1 MVPRTLLDALTSLVV
16 LVGADGRVLD
26 AGAAARTFLG
36 ERLAGTTHL
45 RDLVDVVEPSSRVR
59 LRDVVPR
66 TLGRTGQWRGTVD
79 LVDAAGNPA
88 PYLVSVRA
96 DPDGG
101 FVIAAQDTED
111 IRAREAAERESRAK
125 DEFIAR
131 LGHELRTPLNAV
143 LGFAQLLE
151 LEPLAPE
158 LHDDIERIITGG
170 RHMQAL
176 IDDVLDLAR
185 LRAGRGDINKG
196 PVNVLEIVQGVVE
209 LVEPLAAQ
217 RGIRRVISPA
227 EPLVADADRRR
238 LWQVLLNLVGN
249 ALKYGR
255 EGGTVRVGIVPV
267 TGARVR
273 IEVEDD
279 GNGLPPEAMSRLFR
293 PFERLGAERS
303 GVEGSGLGLALS
315 HALVTAMGGV
325 LTAASR
331 YRVGS
336 VFAVVLDTIDVRF
349 DDAYDAYDDPDDD
362 DGFGP
367 PPAVTGRPAG
377 ARPGPWPGPGP
388 ATGTV
393 DNRLRVVH
401 VSGDPATRA
410 MVTHVLRSSLGA
422 DTVCVPRAALA
433 LDAVRRARPAL
444 VLLDRILPDAPVEEL
459 LRALAADA
467 TAGQIPAVVLTTD
480 DDPRDLTRLRQAG
493 AVDVAGAPLD
503 VNAVIAAAGHL
514 AVRRGER
521 QQAAHH
527 ARHAHQ

>member
-16 LVGADGRVLD
+16 VVGADGRVLD

-36 ERLAGTTHL
+36 ERLAGTEPVHL
-45 RDLVDVVEPSSRVR
+45 RDLADLVDPSSQVR

-66 TLGRTGQWRGTVD
+66 ALARAGQWRGSVD
-79 LVDAAGNPA
+79 LVDAAGNVA
-88 PYLVSVRA
+88 PYLVSVRV
-96 DPDGG
+96 DPSGAV
-101 FVIAAQDTED
+101 VIVANDTED
-111 IRAREAAERESRAK
+111 IRAREAAERESRAT

-151 LEPLAPE
+151 LEPLPAE
-158 LHDDIERIITGG
+158 LHEDVERIITGG

-209 LVEPLAAQ
+209 LVEPLAEQ

-255 EGGTVRVGIVPV
+255 EGGTLRVGIVPV

-279 GNGLPPEAMSRLFR
+279 GNGLPPEAMDRLFR
-293 PFERLGAERS
+293 PFERLGAERT

-331 YRVGS
+331 FGVGS

-349 DDAYDAYDDPDDD
+349 DSDDD
-362 DGFGP
+362 FDGYEYGHGHGHGHDDYDGFAP
-367 PPAVTGRPAG
+367 VPAVPAARAGSASRPAG
-377 ARPGPWPGPGP
+377 H
-388 ATGTV
+388 
-393 DNRLRVVH
+393 LRVVH
-401 VSGDPATRA
+401 ISGDPATRT
-410 MVTHVLRSSLGA
+410 MVTHVLRNSLGA
-422 DTVCVPRAALA
+422 DTVTVPRAALA

-444 VLLDRILPDAPVEEL
+444 VLLDRELPDSSAEDL
-459 LRALAADA
+459 LRTLTADPR
-467 TAGQIPAVVLTTD
+467 AGRVPAVVLTMD
-480 DDPRDLTRLRQAG
+480 DDPRELVRLRQAG
-493 AVDVAGAPLD
+493 AVAVLGAPLD
-503 VNAVIAAAGHL
+503 VAAIIAAAGHL
-514 AVRRGER
+514 T
-521 QQAAHH
+521 AADP
-527 ARHAHQ
+527 AR

>member
-1 MVPRTLLDALTSLVV
+1 MVPQTLLDALTSLVV

-26 AGAAARTFLG
+26 AGVAARTFLG
-36 ERLAGTTHL
+36 ERLTGTIHL
-45 RDLVDVVEPSSRVR
+45 RDLADVVEPSSRVR

-66 TLGRTGQWRGTVD
+66 ALSRTGQWRGTVD
-79 LVDAAGNPA
+79 LVDAAGNTA
-88 PYLVSVRA
+88 PYLVSVRS
-96 DPDGG
+96 DPAGG
-101 FVIAAQDTED
+101 LVIVARDTED
-111 IRAREAAERESRAK
+111 IRAREAAEQESRAK

-151 LEPLAPE
+151 LEPLPPE

-217 RGIRRVISPA
+217 RGIRRVISPS

-255 EGGTVRVGIVPV
+255 EGGTVRVGIVPI

-279 GNGLPPEAMSRLFR
+279 GNGLPPEAMDRLFR

-303 GVEGSGLGLALS
+303 GIEGSGLGLALS

-325 LTAASR
+325 LTVASR
-331 YRVGS
+331 YGVGS
-336 VFAVVLDTIDVRF
+336 VFAVVLDTVDVRF
-349 DDAYDAYDDPDDD
+349 DDAYSDYYDD
-362 DGFGP
+362 DGFAP
-367 PPAVTGRPAG
+367 VPAVPGSRLPGSGPAAG
-377 ARPGPWPGPGP
+377 SGSGPGPGS
-388 ATGTV
+388 V
-393 DNRLRVVH
+393 DNHLRIVH
-401 VSGDPATRA
+401 VSGDPATRS

-433 LDAVRRARPAL
+433 LDAVRRSRPAL
-444 VLLDRILPDAPVEEL
+444 VLLDRILPDATAEEL
-459 LRALAADA
+459 LRTLTADA
-467 TAGQIPAVVLTTD
+467 AAGQVPAVVLTTD
-480 DDPRDLTRLRQAG
+480 DDPRDLMKLRQAG
-493 AVDVAGAPLD
+493 AVGVVGAPLD
-503 VNAVIAAAGHL
+503 VNAVVAAAGHL
-514 AVRRGER
+514 ATHQTARH
-521 QQAAHH
+521 QAAH
-527 ARHAHQ
+527 Q

>member
-36 ERLAGTTHL
+36 ERLAGTIHL
-45 RDLVDVVEPSSRVR
+45 RDLIDVVEPSSRVR

-66 TLGRTGQWRGTVD
+66 ALSRTGQWRGTVD
-79 LVDAAGNPA
+79 LVDTAGNPA
-88 PYLVSVRA
+88 PYLLSVRA

-111 IRAREAAERESRAK
+111 VRAREAAERESRAK
-125 DEFIAR
+125 DEFVAR

-158 LHDDIERIITGG
+158 LHDDVERIITGG

-267 TGARVR
+267 TGGRVR

-279 GNGLPPEAMSRLFR
+279 GNGLPPEAMNRLFR

-349 DDAYDAYDDPDDD
+349 DDAYGDPDDD
-362 DGFGP
+362 DGFAP
-367 PPAVTGRPAG
+367 VPAVTDRPSAG
-377 ARPGPWPGPGP
+377 SEPGTEP
-388 ATGTV
+388 V
-393 DNRLRVVH
+393 DSRLRVVH

-433 LDAVRRARPAL
+433 LDAVRRSRPAL

-459 LRALAADA
+459 LRVLAADA
-467 TAGQIPAVVLTTD
+467 TAGQVPAVVLTTD
-480 DDPRDLTRLRQAG
+480 DDPRDLTKLRQAG
-493 AVDVAGAPLD
+493 AVGVVGAPLD

-514 AVRRGER
+514 AVRNGGRH
-521 QQAAHH
+521 QAAH
-527 ARHAHQ
+527 Q

>member
-1 MVPRTLLDALTSLVV
+1 V
-16 LVGADGRVLD
+16 
-26 AGAAARTFLG
+26 
-36 ERLAGTTHL
+36 
-45 RDLVDVVEPSSRVR
+45 
-59 LRDVVPR
+59 
-66 TLGRTGQWRGTVD
+66 
-79 LVDAAGNPA
+79 A

-96 DPDGG
+96 DPSGAI
-101 FVIAAQDTED
+101 VIVAHDTED
-111 IRAREAAERESRAK
+111 IRAREAAERDSRAK

-143 LGFAQLLE
+143 LGFAQLME

-158 LHDDIERIITGG
+158 LHEDVERIITGG

-227 EPLVADADRRR
+227 SPLVADADRRR

-255 EGGTVRVGIVPV
+255 EGGILRVGIVPI

-279 GNGLPPEAMSRLFR
+279 GNGLPPDAMGRLFR
-293 PFERLGAERS
+293 PFERLGADRT

-331 YRVGS
+331 FGVGS
-336 VFAVVLDTIDVRF
+336 VFAVVLDSVDVRF
-349 DDAYDAYDDPDDD
+349 DEDDEDAP
-362 DGFGP
+362 GFGP
-367 PPAVTGRPAG
+367 APAVPAIRSG
-377 ARPGPWPGPGP
+377 SGPGAGSHP
-388 ATGTV
+388 AAQP
-393 DNRLRVVH
+393 RVVH
-401 VSGDPATRA
+401 VSGDPAVRT
-410 MVTHVLRSSLGA
+410 MVTHVLRDSLGA
-422 DTVCVPRAALA
+422 DTVSVPRAALA
-433 LDAVRRARPAL
+433 LDAVRRSRPAL
-444 VLLDRILPDAPVEEL
+444 VLLDRNLPDSSAEDL
-459 LRALAADA
+459 LRMLASDGR
-467 TAGQIPAVVLTTD
+467 AGRIPAVVLTMD
-480 DDPRDLTRLRQAG
+480 NNPQDLLRFRQAG
-493 AVDVAGAPLD
+493 AVDVVGAPLD
-503 VNAVIAAAGHL
+503 AAAVVAAAGHL
-514 AVRRGER
+514 A
-521 QQAAHH
+521 AAD
-527 ARHAHQ
+527 RTR

>member
-1 MVPRTLLDALTSLVV
+1 MVPRTLLDALTSLVI

-36 ERLAGTTHL
+36 ERLAGTEPVHL
-45 RDLVDVVEPSSRVR
+45 GDLADVVEPSARVR

-66 TLGRTGQWRGTVD
+66 ALARTGQWRGTVD
-79 LVDAAGNPA
+79 LLDAAANMA
-88 PYLVSVRA
+88 PFQVSVRV
-96 DPDGG
+96 DPSGAI
-101 FVIAAQDTED
+101 VIVAHDTED
-111 IRAREAAERESRAK
+111 VRARETAERESRAK

-151 LEPLAPE
+151 LEPLPAE
-158 LHDDIERIITGG
+158 LHEDVERIITGG

-185 LRAGRGDINKG
+185 LQAGRGDIRKG
-196 PVNVLEIVQGVVE
+196 PVNVLEIVHGVVE
-209 LVEPLAAQ
+209 LVEPLAEQ

-255 EGGTVRVGIVPV
+255 EGGTLRVGIVPI

-279 GNGLPPEAMSRLFR
+279 GNGLPPEAMDRLFR
-293 PFERLGAERS
+293 PFERLGAERT

-331 YRVGS
+331 FGVGS
-336 VFAVVLDTIDVRF
+336 VFAVVLDTVDVRF
-349 DDAYDAYDDPDDD
+349 DDDDD
-362 DGFGP
+362 DDFDGFGP
-367 PPAVTGRPAG
+367 GPGYGHGHGPDHGFGPAPAVLAARSG
-377 ARPGPWPGPGP
+377 AASRHVGYP
-388 ATGTV
+388 
-393 DNRLRVVH
+393 RVVH
-401 VSGDPATRA
+401 VSGDPATRT
-410 MVTHVLRSSLGA
+410 MVTHVLRNTLGA
-422 DTVCVPRAALA
+422 DTVSVPRAALA
-433 LDAVRRARPAL
+433 LDAVRRSRPSL
-444 VLLDRILPDAPVEEL
+444 VLLDRELPDGSAEDL
-459 LRALAADA
+459 LRTLAADA
-467 TAGQIPAVVLTTD
+467 QAGRIPTVVLTMD
-480 DDPRDLTRLRQAG
+480 DDPRDLVRLRQAG
-493 AVDVAGAPLD
+493 AVDVVGAPLD
-503 VNAVIAAAGHL
+503 VAAVVAAAGHL
-514 AVRRGER
+514 A
-521 QQAAHH
+521 AANT
-527 ARHAHQ
+527 ADTADTAP